1 MPVESGDV
9 EFRDVAE
16 TGQHLGV
23 CLNYP
28 EQAARVALASAA
40 GPAPNL
46 SEVMKTAPVHDTVPD
61 ASSSTAEP
69 ETALQHMDDDNDDGD
84 RPPGEVLSSD
94 SPHDLEPSHAAPEH
108 SCPPNAD
115 PVAEFPSLHSSSK
128 RPVLDEDDD
137 NSVDK
142 KS

>member
-69 ETALQHMDDDNDDGD
+69 VTAVQHMDDDNDMAID
-84 RPPGEVLSSD
+84 RQERCCHRTLRTTWSRLMPLRNIPARRTRTRSLNFHRSTLVQ
-94 SPHDLEPSHAAPEH
+94 
-108 SCPPNAD
+108 NAQ
-115 PVAEFPSLHSSSK
+115 S
-128 RPVLDEDDD
+128 
-137 NSVDK
+137 
-142 KS
+142 